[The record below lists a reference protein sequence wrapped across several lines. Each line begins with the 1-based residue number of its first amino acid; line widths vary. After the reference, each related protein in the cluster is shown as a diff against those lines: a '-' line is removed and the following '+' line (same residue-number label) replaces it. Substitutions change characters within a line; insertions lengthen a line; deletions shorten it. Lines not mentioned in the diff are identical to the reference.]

1 MLPFVHRDMANQLP
15 APVTAAKNKN
25 QIALYRTLAGALVG
39 ALIGALLGRPVIKP
53 WIDAHHGGFHFKSWT
68 LLASIVPWVV
78 FSIYWEIAAKN
89 SAPAVASE
97 SKFSRTVHVVMT
109 NAALL
114 LMFFQIPGLNQQFL
128 PDRPFVKLTGLAA
141 ECAGLA
147 LAIWARRVLGRNWSG
162 EITIK
167 ADHELIRTGP
177 YGTVRHPIYTAL
189 LTMYAGTAIASG
201 QTHAL
206 IGLVLA
212 IIAYLRKTRLEE
224 ANLVNAFGEKY
235 NAYREDT
242 WAILPKIY

>member
-1 MLPFVHRDMANQLP
+1 MLPCVHRDMPEQLP
-15 APVTAAKNKN
+15 APVNAAKNKN
-25 QIALYRTLAGALVG
+25 QIARHRTLAGAV
-39 ALIGALLGRPVIKP
+39 AGALLGALLARPVIKP
-53 WIDAHHGGFHFKSWT
+53 WIDAHQGEFHFNNWY

-89 SAPAVASE
+89 SAPAVVSE
-97 SKFSRTVHVVMT
+97 SKFSRGVHVVLT
-109 NAALL
+109 NVALF

-128 PDRPFVKLTGLAA
+128 PDRLFVKLMGLAA

-147 LAIWARRVLGRNWSG
+147 LAIWARRWLGRNWSG

-189 LTMYAGTAIASG
+189 LTMYAGTAVVSG
-201 QTHAL
+201 QAHAF
-206 IGLVLA
+206 IGLILA

-235 NAYREDT
+235 NAYRDDT
-242 WAILPKIY
+242 WAIVPKIY